1 MSADQDLF
9 TLFVALTR
17 HQILRAVHFYLM
29 SAWQLFFNSDFAFE
43 FRADFS
49 APFLA
54 LVTTI

>member
-9 TLFVALTR
+9 TLFVAIAW

-29 SAWQLFFNSDFAFE
+29 SAWQLFFNSDFTFE

-54 LVTTI
+54 LMSAI